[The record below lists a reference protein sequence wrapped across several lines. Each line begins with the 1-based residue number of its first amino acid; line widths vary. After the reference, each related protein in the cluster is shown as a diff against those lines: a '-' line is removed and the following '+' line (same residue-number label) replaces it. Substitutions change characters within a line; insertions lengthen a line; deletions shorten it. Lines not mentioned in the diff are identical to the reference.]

1 MCSLALRISLA
12 PLYRSV
18 IYWSNICLESRELT
32 LSMHEEE
39 GGGGGGVGGWRFLQF
54 CQIKFCSSGDHR
66 AENFM
71 VQ

>member
-39 GGGGGGVGGWRFLQF
+39 GGGGWGLGAGGFY
-54 CQIKFCSSGDHR
+54 
-66 AENFM
+66 NF
-71 VQ
+71 VK

>member
-39 GGGGGGVGGWRFLQF
+39 GGGGGEGLGAGGFY
-54 CQIKFCSSGDHR
+54 
-66 AENFM
+66 NF
-71 VQ
+71 VK

>member
-39 GGGGGGVGGWRFLQF
+39 GGGGGEGLEAGGFY
-54 CQIKFCSSGDHR
+54 
-66 AENFM
+66 NF
-71 VQ
+71 VK

>member
-39 GGGGGGVGGWRFLQF
+39 GGGGGEGGGLEVFTILSNK
-54 CQIKFCSSGDHR
+54 IL
-66 AENFM
+66 
-71 VQ
+71 